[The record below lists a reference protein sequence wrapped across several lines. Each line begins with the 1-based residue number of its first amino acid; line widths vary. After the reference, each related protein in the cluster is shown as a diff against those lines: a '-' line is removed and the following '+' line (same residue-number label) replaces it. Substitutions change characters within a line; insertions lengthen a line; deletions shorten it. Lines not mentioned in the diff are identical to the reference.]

1 LVVVVVVA
9 VVVVMVM
16 MVVVMV
22 VVVGAVV
29 MGMGMVDAE
38 YMLDTGKRYVDFAS
52 VLHPEIEL
60 PTRWTP

>member
-1 LVVVVVVA
+1 MVV
-9 VVVVMVM
+9 

-29 MGMGMVDAE
+29 MGIVVVE
-38 YMLDTGKRYVDFAS
+38 YMLDTSKRYVVFAS

-60 PTRWTP
+60 PTRWTPRAHLPT